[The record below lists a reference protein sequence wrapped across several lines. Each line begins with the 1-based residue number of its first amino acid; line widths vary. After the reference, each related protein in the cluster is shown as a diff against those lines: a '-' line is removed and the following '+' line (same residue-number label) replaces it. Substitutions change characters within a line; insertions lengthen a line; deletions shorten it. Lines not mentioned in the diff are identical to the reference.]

1 MSKLLFIDRSRS
13 CMFCSPF
20 GQWNGDFFISLACEA
35 WGTWWLPNQ
44 LHGPCSVPSNGYR
57 WAMWPIH
64 ADSSFPD
71 EKEWKKHMKHSLIVD
86 PNLELMCLE
95 VQRVTLM
102 DRCRW
107 HRKRERWYSSWCIK
121 ISIAIGSLAS
131 RVFNPC
137 HQLQNLFPRI
147 FNNIILIEKHRK
159 TMNINHI
166 KSSVKVP

>member
-13 CMFCSPF
+13 CMFCSPL
-20 GQWNGDFFISLACEA
+20 WPVKWWFIHQLSLWSLRHLMASKPAA
-35 WGTWWLPNQ
+35 WPLQRAIKRIQVGN
-44 LHGPCSVPSNGYR
+44 V
-57 WAMWPIH
+57 

-71 EKEWKKHMKHSLIVD
+71 EKEWRKHMKHSLIVD
-86 PNLELMCLE
+86 PHLELMCLG

-107 HRKRERWYSSWCIK
+107 HRTRERWYSSWCIE
-121 ISIAIGSLAS
+121 ISIPIGSLAS
-131 RVFNPC
+131 RVFNHY

-159 TMNINHI
+159 AMKINHI
-166 KSSVKVP
+166 KSFVKVP